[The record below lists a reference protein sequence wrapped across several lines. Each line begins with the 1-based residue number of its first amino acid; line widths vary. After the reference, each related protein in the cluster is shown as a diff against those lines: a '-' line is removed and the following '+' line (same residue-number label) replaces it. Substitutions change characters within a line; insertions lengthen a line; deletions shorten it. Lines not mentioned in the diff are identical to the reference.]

1 MAEPAA
7 LTHVLDASAILALGR
22 QESGGDEVAALLP
35 SSALS
40 AVTLV
45 EAHDKLRRL
54 GIDIGRLAELLVA
67 AEVRIMPFTLAD
79 VAFAGAVQG
88 LDETRRSDLEDG
100 APANKRRRLSLGD
113 QCCLALALRL
123 ELPAVTADDVW
134 SDLGDPVEVQL
145 FR

>member
-7 LTHVLDASAILALGR
+7 LTRVLDASAILALGR
-22 QESGGDEVAALLP
+22 QEPGGDEVAALLP
-35 SSALS
+35 ASALS

-45 EAHDKLRRL
+45 EANGKLRRL
-54 GIDIGRLAELLVA
+54 GIDVARLADLLVA
-67 AEVRIMPFTLAD
+67 AEVRIVPFTQAD
-79 VAFAGAVQG
+79 VALAGVVQG
-88 LDETRRSDLEDG
+88 LDETRRADLGDD
-100 APANKRRRLSLGD
+100 APAYKRKRLSLGD

-123 ELPAVTADDVW
+123 ELPAVTDDDVW